1 MQTGRITKTCPWCYI
16 GQRELQKAIEDVRE
30 DCSDLKIKIEH
41 RPFLL
46 HPSMEED
53 HVSDKLT
60 WYKEKFGDE
69 KLRHIQ
75 EMVLTRAKDVGVEV

>member
-1 MQTGRITKTCPWCYI
+1 
-16 GQRELQKAIEDVRE
+16 
-30 DCSDLKIKIEH
+30 
-41 RPFLL
+41 
-46 HPSMEED
+46 MEED